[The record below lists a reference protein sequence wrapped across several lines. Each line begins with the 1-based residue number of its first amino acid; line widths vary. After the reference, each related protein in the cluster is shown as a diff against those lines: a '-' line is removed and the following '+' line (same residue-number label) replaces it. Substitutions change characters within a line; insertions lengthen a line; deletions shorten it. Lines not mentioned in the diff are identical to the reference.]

1 MKKIFLSLI
10 FSIGILFS
18 MSSCISSTYAQD
30 VIVEDDGVGVSMGV
44 VVRYGTPYYFEGS
57 ILYYLYNG
65 WYYYPYLT
73 GNGYYLY
80 RYSRPLPPPRH
91 GYRFEPRPGDRPHIT
106 HRPYG
111 SMRSSTRH
119 VERQPAVRGERPQT
133 RPRGF
138 GNQPRTN
145 PQPQQRGNVSR
156 PATPQVRNNGGGNIS
171 RPAPQVRGGGSA
183 PSSRGGAPSSGGR
196 GGFGGRR

>member
-18 MSSCISSTYAQD
+18 MSSCISSAYAQD

-73 GNGYYLY
+73 GNGYYFY

-119 VERQPAVRGERPQT
+119 VERRPAVRNERPRSEQ
-133 RPRGF
+133 RGF

-145 PQPQQRGNVSR
+145 PQPQRGNVGR
-156 PATPQVRNNGGGNIS
+156 PTPQVRNNGGSVS
-171 RPAPQVRGGGSA
+171 RPAPQVRGGSA
-183 PSSRGGAPSSGGR
+183 PSTRGGATSGGGR